1 MLLSKVVPSTIGQT
15 ILVYGPPKTGKTLIV
30 WQLAD
35 KYKLLWFDLENGFL
49 TLVNNLS
56 EKQKENV
63 SLIRLPDTRGYFIG
77 LETLDKVF
85 KGKEVSICDAHGIV
99 SCPICTKAGGD
110 ATSINISNLD
120 SNTVVVIDSLTQLT
134 SSAYSWATQDLKEG
148 QKPEFSHWA
157 AQGEAL
163 ASILSRIQQAPCHI
177 VCITHEQGLDMNDGT
192 EKIVPM
198 CGTKNF
204 ARNVGRYFSHVV
216 YMEIKNRG
224 YKRASSAAY
233 NVKIVAGSR
242 ANIALEADPNLT
254 LADIIAGKTGNMLT
268 EEAFAEQQEKS
279 NSEET
284 KGTKPAWKK

>member
-1 MLLSKVVPSTIGQT
+1 
-15 ILVYGPPKTGKTLIV
+15 
-30 WQLAD
+30 LAGELAEQGFNV
-35 KYKLLWFDLENGFL
+35 KLFDLENGFL

-56 EKQKENV
+56 AEAKERIE
-63 SLIRLPDTRGYFIG
+63 LFRLPDTRGYFIG

-85 KGKEVSICDAHGIV
+85 KGKEVSICDAHGKV
-99 SCPICTKAGGD
+99 SCPVCTKGGG
-110 ATSINISNLD
+110 AMTSIDISKLT
-120 SNTVVVIDSLTQLT
+120 SNDVLVIDSLTQLT

-163 ASILSRIQQAPCHI
+163 ASILSKIQQAPCHI
-177 VCITHEQGLDMNDGT
+177 VCITHEQGLEMNDGQ

-216 YMEIKNRG
+216 YCEVKNRG

-233 NVKIVAGSR
+233 NIKVLAGSR
-242 ANIALEADPNLT
+242 SNIAIESDANLT
-254 LADIIAGKTGNMLT
+254 LADIIRGKVGAMLN
-268 EEAFAEQQEKS
+268 EESFVEQHEKS
-279 NSEET
+279 NAED
-284 KGTKPAWKK
+284 KQGAKPNWKK